1 MVLTTTYKPMQSL
14 WEYCKK
20 ELENEIYP
28 HNYISYIQPTEQLE
42 YSDNKLSILV
52 PSTFLADWLEKHY
65 LVMIQKIIDGKT
77 DAQNRVAFVVNKNS
91 STPREIRAH
100 VPTAKKARRLAAPK
114 LIPQYSFESFVVGKC
129 NEFAYASALTCTKK
143 PGMRYN
149 PLFLYGGVGL
159 GKTHLMQSIGR
170 EILDKKPEANVLYLS
185 SEYFVNQMIS
195 AMQKNHMDQFRRKY
209 RNLDVL
215 LVDDIQF
222 IAGKDRSQEE
232 FFHTFNTLFEMG
244 KQIVVSSDQFPQ
256 DIMKLEERLKSRF
269 QCGLI
274 ADIMPPSFETKIA
287 IINKKAELNGYQIP
301 QDVAEYLALT
311 IKSNIR
317 ELEGCLTRIITYSS
331 LSGQPVN
338 LQLVK
343 ETVDGVY
350 SKSKRHI
357 DVTKIQ
363 KAVAAHFSLKLSDMK
378 SKNRARKIAAP
389 RQLAMYLCREYT
401 DESLPQI
408 GRFFGGRDHSTVI
421 HAHKKVEK
429 DKEINTKLYN
439 DLKAIERIIEV

>member
-1 MVLTTTYKPMQSL
+1 MNMLHL
-14 WEYCKK
+14 WEQCKK
-20 ELENEIYP
+20 ELESEIGP
-28 HNYISYIQPTEQLE
+28 HNYTSYIQPTRQLE
-42 YSDNKLSILV
+42 YSNNELSILA
-52 PSTFLADWLEKHY
+52 PSSFLADWLGKHY
-65 LVMIQKIIDGKT
+65 LVKIKKIVDDKT
-77 DAQNRVAFVVNKNS
+77 KTQNMVTFVVDKACKNS
-91 STPREIRAH
+91 YKPIEVRAPA
-100 VPTAKKARRLAAPK
+100 PTAKKALRLAPPR
-114 LIPQYSFESFVVGKC
+114 LISKYSFESFVVGKC

-143 PGMRYN
+143 PGRTYN

-170 EILDKKPEANVLYLS
+170 EILDKKPEARVLYIS
-185 SEYFVNQMIS
+185 SEDFVNQMIA
-195 AMQKNHMDQFRRKY
+195 AMRKNMMDQFRKKY

-244 KQIVVSSDQFPQ
+244 KQVVVSSDHFPQ
-256 DIMKLEERLKSRF
+256 NIVKLEERLKSRF

-287 IINKKAELNGYQIP
+287 IIDKKAEMNGYQIP

-317 ELEGCLTRIITYSS
+317 ELEGCLTRIVTYSS
-331 LSGQPVN
+331 LSGQPMS
-338 LQLVK
+338 LQFVK
-343 ETVDGVY
+343 ETMDSVY
-350 SKSKRHI
+350 SRAKRRI
-357 DVTKIQ
+357 DVARIQ
-363 KAVAAHFSLKLSDMK
+363 KAVATHFALRLSDMK
-378 SKNRARKIAAP
+378 SKNRSRKIVAP

-408 GRFFGGRDHSTVI
+408 GKFFGGRDHSTVI

-429 DKEINTKLYN
+429 YKEVNTKLYN
-439 DLKAIERIIEV
+439 DLKDIERVLEV